1 MELAKEYQKN
11 NIMTADGVGVII
23 LLYDGVVDFNSR
35 AKTAIDQN
43 NIESRNKFI
52 NKSLAIISELD
63 NALDMERG
71 GIISENLTRLYAFM
85 MEELTKANINND
97 RAPLDTVTGLVTELR
112 KGWEGIQNKKG
123 DETVP
128 TANNKDTGILSVK
141 Y

>member
-1 MELAKEYQKN
+1 MLLAKEYQKN
-11 NIMTADGVGVII
+11 NVMTADGVGVII
-23 LLYDGVVDFNSR
+23 LLYDGVIDFNAR
-35 AKTAIDQN
+35 AKTAIDQG

-97 RAPLDTVTGLVTELR
+97 KTPLDTVTGLIAELR
-112 KGWEGIQNKKG
+112 KGWEGIQNKTG
-123 DETVP
+123 DEVDQEP
-128 TANNKDTGILSVK
+128 GKKGSGMLSVK
-141 Y
+141 S

>member
-1 MELAKEYQKN
+1 MQLAKEYQKSN
-11 NIMTADGVGVII
+11 VMTADGVGVII
-23 LLYDGVVDFNSR
+23 LLYDGVIDFNSR
-35 AKTAIDQN
+35 AKTAIDQGS
-43 NIESRNKFI
+43 IETRNKFI

-63 NALDMERG
+63 NALDMDRG

-97 RAPLDTVTGLVTELR
+97 KAPLDTVSGLITELR

-123 DETVP
+123 EESVSSP
-128 TANNKDTGILSVK
+128 NKKDSGMLSVK